1 MKNKIDDLRNHLF
14 AQLERL
20 GDESIKGDALKEEIQ
35 RAKAV
40 SDVSAQLVDSA
51 RAENE
56 RLKLLKRAPGS
67 QFMPAGELIDEE
79 GLPALKHQ

>member
-40 SDVSAQLVDSA
+40 SEVSAQIVDTA

-56 RLKLLKRAPGS
+56 RLKL
-67 QFMPAGELIDEE
+67 INEE
-79 GLPALKHQ
+79 GLPALGGGR

>member
-1 MKNKIDDLRNHLF
+1 MKNKVDDLRNHLF

-67 QFMPAGELIDEE
+67 NFMPTGELIDEE

>member
-40 SDVSAQLVDSA
+40 SNVSAQLVDSA

-67 QFMPAGELIDEE
+67 TFMPAGELIDEE